1 MTSQR
6 GSKPVSYLLDTN
18 VWIDAL
24 RRSNSQVLERFQ
36 NIDAGEL
43 RLSTVVLG
51 ELLLGAR
58 KSGSR
63 STRQIQII
71 DEMAKSYPPVGID
84 HATAEAYADIRHE
97 LESVGR
103 PIGPNDLWIAAQ
115 AVAHGMVLVTAN
127 SSEFQ
132 RVPSLTVENWRDI

>member
-1 MTSQR
+1 MA
-6 GSKPVSYLLDTN
+6 YLLDTN

-24 RRSNSQVLERFQ
+24 RMANQQVIERFQ
-36 NIDAGEL
+36 NTDASEL
-43 RLSTVVLG
+43 HLSTVVVG

-63 STRQIQII
+63 STRQAQII

-84 HATAEAYADIRHE
+84 RTTAEAYAVIRHT
-97 LESVGR
+97 LEGVGR

-132 RVPSLTVENWRDI
+132 RVPSLSLENWRTSGP

>member
-1 MTSQR
+1 MA
-6 GSKPVSYLLDTN
+6 YLLDTN

-24 RRSNSQVLERFQ
+24 RRSNPQVLERFQ
-36 NIDAGEL
+36 NIDASEL
-43 RLSTVVLG
+43 RLSSVVLG

-71 DEMAKSYPPVGID
+71 DEMAKNYPSVGVD
-84 HATAEAYADIRHE
+84 QAAAVAYADIRHE

-132 RVPSLTVENWRDI
+132 RVPSLTLENWRASGP